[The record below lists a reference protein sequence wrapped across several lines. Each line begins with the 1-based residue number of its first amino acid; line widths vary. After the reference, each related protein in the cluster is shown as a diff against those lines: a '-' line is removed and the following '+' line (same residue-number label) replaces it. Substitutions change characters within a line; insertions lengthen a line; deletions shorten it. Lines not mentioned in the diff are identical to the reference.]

1 MTKKQEHE
9 FRMRINCLM
18 IEALVKSLV
27 VKGITDNEKLVA
39 AVDEQF
45 HPNNDEEREAYSE
58 AIIYA
63 KHGMLN

>member
-1 MTKKQEHE
+1 MTTKEE
-9 FRMRINCLM
+9 MYFNCLM

-27 VKGITDNEKLVA
+27 MKGTTENEKLVA

-45 HPNNDEEREAYSE
+45 HPNNSEEMEAYSE

-63 KHGMLN
+63 KHSVLN